1 MHCDQVFDV
10 LTQGPFPTGESIDA
24 RVERHIACCHECR
37 QMAEALRPAVDL
49 FHESIVEFDQVPL
62 PEYRG
67 QAGDASVATLPEVVN
82 ACLNST
88 ELHSRVTAPSRRG
101 TCSSF
106 LRQGS
111 YIAATSLAIF
121 GLILL
126 GIAAMPDSKSALNQ
140 TPADGQ
146 VSNEKTVDR
155 TAGIALAQLSEA
167 CLQDAGLR
175 AGAVT
180 PAHRS
185 ATVSKSVQCC
195 TLCHNAA
202 NRHGPKIDT
211 IAMLDKSCSG
221 CHAR

>member
-1 MHCDQVFDV
+1 MHCDQVFDI
-10 LTQGPFPTGESIDA
+10 LTQGPFPTGEPIDA
-24 RVERHIACCHECR
+24 QVERHIACCHECW

-67 QAGDASVATLPEVVN
+67 QAGDISVATLPEAVN

-88 ELHSRVTAPSRRG
+88 ELHSRVKAPSRLR
-101 TCSSF
+101 TSSSF
-106 LRQGS
+106 LRQS
-111 YIAATSLAIF
+111 FYIAAASLAIF

-126 GIAAMPDSKSALNQ
+126 GIAAVPDSKSALNQ
-140 TPADGQ
+140 MTADGQ
-146 VSNEKTVDR
+146 VSKEKTLDQ

-167 CLQDAGLR
+167 CFQDVGRR
-175 AGAVT
+175 AGSVT
-180 PAHRS
+180 PAHHS
-185 ATVSKSVQCC
+185 ASVSKSVQCC

-202 NRHGPKIDT
+202 NRDGPKIDT

-221 CHAR
+221 CHVR